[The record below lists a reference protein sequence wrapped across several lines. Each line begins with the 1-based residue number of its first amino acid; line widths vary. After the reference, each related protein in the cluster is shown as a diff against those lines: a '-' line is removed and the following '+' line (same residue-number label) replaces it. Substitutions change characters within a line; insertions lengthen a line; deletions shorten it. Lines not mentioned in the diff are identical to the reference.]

1 MEDGSAQAA
10 RPLGQTL
17 KKKPARFWVLLSF
30 LILATAVVSAFTAH
44 HFSKQSQ
51 ARHDVQVIALALDG
65 FAFENGDFPQGTRGE
80 ICRLLRGESINGQN
94 PKKLDYVE
102 ALPTEMNGTGEFLD
116 PWSEPYRI
124 SVDPRTR
131 VYSCGPNRVDEHG
144 DGDDIA
150 SWK

>member
-1 MEDGSAQAA
+1 VEDGSAQAA

-17 KKKPARFWVLLSF
+17 KKKPPLFWVALSF
-30 LILATAVVSAFTAH
+30 LILATAVVSAFTVH
-44 HFSKQSQ
+44 HFSKHSQ

-65 FAFENGDFPQGTRGE
+65 FAFENGDFPKGTRGE
-80 ICRLLRGESINGQN
+80 ICRLLRGESIDGQN
-94 PKKLDYVE
+94 PRKLDYVE

-116 PWSEPYRI
+116 PWGEPYRI